1 MYSSKKLK
9 KIIFFSI
16 CMKSNISK
24 LLKWKNVFMEI
35 KNPNIVFLD
44 NKIISTFFN
53 KFWSQEIDSIKKKN
67 IINLEDYHII
77 ILTRIK

>member
-1 MYSSKKLK
+1 
-9 KIIFFSI
+9 
-16 CMKSNISK
+16 MKSNISK

-53 KFWSQEIDSIKKKN
+53 KFWSQEIDSIKKK
-67 IINLEDYHII
+67 
-77 ILTRIK
+77 T